1 MIFFDI
7 GYVRYFQSFTS
18 VQLQMCYLTMFIE
31 INRDTICFLLTFT
44 YFSNTAK
51 LTVIVIY

>member
-18 VQLQMCYLTMFIE
+18 VQLQMCYLTMYIE
-31 INRDTICFLLTFT
+31 INSEFID
-44 YFSNTAK
+44 Y
-51 LTVIVIY
+51 